1 MSAKTR
7 LDRIEKRLTPRPPD
21 IGSLNVFYVEV
32 APGEPTGVTVVW
44 GGIGRE
50 VRHTAGS
57 GMPLLPGGP
66 HKIVRGPPFKV

>member
-1 MSAKTR
+1 M
-7 LDRIEKRLTPRPPD
+7 
-21 IGSLNVFYVEV
+21 
-32 APGEPTGVTVVW
+32 TVVW

-66 HKIVRGPPFKV
+66 HKLYLGPPFEVSRGPGTRPKHSQKFANPLNPTPHAEATP